1 MTLHLFRDLDHI
13 RRQILVMGGL
23 VESQIDKVLRA
34 LETRDVA
41 LAEEV
46 LVGEAKV
53 NEKEIEIDEEC
64 LKVLALHQPVAGDLR
79 FIVMVLK
86 VNNDLERIADLA
98 ENMAKRAVFLANHP
112 PIELPP
118 ELIASA
124 DTAREMLRESLNALV
139 SQDAVKARQV
149 CRMDDD
155 VDEGNRRMFRL
166 MEEVIRNDPEV
177 VSQAMQLL
185 SVSRH
190 LERIADHATNI
201 AEDVV
206 FMVDGDV
213 IRHREAGPERGR

>member
-1 MTLHLFRDLDHI
+1 MTLHLFRDLDRI

-23 VESQIDKVLRA
+23 VENQIDKVLRA

-46 LVGEAKV
+46 LVGEAEI
-53 NEKEIEIDEEC
+53 NEKEIEIDEDC

-79 FIVMVLK
+79 FVVMVLK

-98 ENMAKRAVFLANHP
+98 ENMAKRAIYLANNP
-112 PIELPP
+112 PIALPP
-118 ELIASA
+118 ELVTNAM
-124 DTAREMLRESLNALV
+124 TTREMLRDSLDALV
-139 SQDAVKARQV
+139 NQDAGKARDV
-149 CRMDDD
+149 CATDDD

-166 MEEVIRNDPEV
+166 MEEVIRKDPEL

-206 FMVDGDV
+206 FLVDGDV
-213 IRHREAGPERGR
+213 IRHREAGPG